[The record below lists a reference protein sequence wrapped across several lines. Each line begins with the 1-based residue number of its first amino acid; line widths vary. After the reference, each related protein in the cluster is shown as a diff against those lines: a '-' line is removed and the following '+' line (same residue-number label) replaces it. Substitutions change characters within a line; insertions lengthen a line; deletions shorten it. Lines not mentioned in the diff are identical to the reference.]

1 MHQSKFYT
9 SKRKTKPKF
18 RKIRFTNPQRIAHV
32 YHVIRCI
39 FPTFDARML
48 RSRNSVSPRVG
59 LFFKNTKPPSTPS
72 LHNTTHPFFN
82 PHTLAT
88 YGNKLLESITILL
101 NYIVIVSIYYVDIV
115 FSVFFLGILHHQLCF
130 LFVHVHVRSYRYE
143 ILNLDC
149 DTIHPNLILQH
160 F

>member
-9 SKRKTKPKF
+9 SKRITKLQNERKF
-18 RKIRFTNPQRIAHV
+18 RKIRFTNPQRTAHV

-39 FPTFDARML
+39 FPTFDARIL

-59 LFFKNTKPPSTPS
+59 LFFKNTKPPSTSS

-88 YGNKLLESITILL
+88 YGNKLLESITILW
-101 NYIVIVSIYYVDIV
+101 NHIVIVSRNYVDIV
-115 FSVFFLGILHHQLCF
+115 FSVFSSA
-130 LFVHVHVRSYRYE
+130 SYIINYVFCLYMYMLE
-143 ILNLDC
+143 V
-149 DTIHPNLILQH
+149 TVTK